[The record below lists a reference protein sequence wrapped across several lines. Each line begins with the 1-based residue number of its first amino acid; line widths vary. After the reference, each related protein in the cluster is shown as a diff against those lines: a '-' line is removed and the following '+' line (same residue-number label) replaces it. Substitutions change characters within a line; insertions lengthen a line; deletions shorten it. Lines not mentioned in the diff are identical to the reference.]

1 MGSNSLP
8 MSQQMYFSTHNALRV
23 NDENDV
29 ISTLF
34 YEINGNRHISLL
46 IFPFYDV
53 QMLKRL
59 LIKKLNLPGGVKV
72 NDIIIFYKGIKL
84 PNYRIISTYLEC
96 TGRNE
101 KKKKKKKKKINKLY
115 WAIKD
120 INPNASIRVIDQK
133 SYPPFF
139 ENILHDIK
147 LAFKKNISPKL
158 TMDGTGGTYLL
169 FNSKKKV
176 CSVFKPLDEEAFAPF
191 NPRGYEGK
199 MYQEGF
205 RSGVLSGEGAS
216 REIAAYI
223 LDNSYNNFSSVPCT
237 IMVEACN
244 PHFNNK
250 SKLKYVDHENNLKWK
265 CGSLQ
270 EFVDSRESVGNYD
283 HKQFSIR
290 DIHKIA
296 ILDIRVMNL
305 DRNDGNI
312 LVSPLKSLKDSCN
325 QFLYRNN
332 RSLGTSDEDVLKR
345 IVTIDKKPSRYS
357 LIPIDHGLI
366 MPHIMDVA
374 EIDLVWFEWPQTKV
388 PFDDEVLEVIFTFDP
403 DKDAEKIRNKL
414 LIREDCIRTMR
425 VCTRLLQIGARMHL
439 NLHEIAKISTRK
451 SIDEESVLEHLVR
464 DSIVQAYQM
473 MDYTSLMS
481 TNRLGYIL
489 DLAEIKINK
498 KKKIS
503 KMKSIDNIDDVLK
516 GENDTTDGKKIEE
529 EAWRFSPL
537 SKDKSKSLDYSY
549 GKSLPGGNSFQDVE
563 GIETAEDNL
572 RGNSP
577 KGKENKDGSMKD
589 ETVQAVY
596 DSVSCAPGGMIPQG
610 GAKGS
615 LSNEF
620 ESMKRKEKSAYDGLY
635 RREPDVDQN
644 VGSEQNEQNKTSTN
658 SLSNKSDYTLVTAS
672 SSSCIDDKGGSNSCS
687 GDSPKGSADGGEGN
701 TPPSGGASRERYDK
715 CDDKQDSQADDR
727 PPLHSA
733 SDQDTKVKEKKKKK
747 KKKKKKY
754 YDKDDNKPGDEALKG
769 GEEEGKGLL
778 SDRANDVPEEEQD
791 ETNKG
796 DLLKSGVE
804 DDTDATVSS
813 EEDDSDDDGDDVP
826 FKKPS
831 GTIKRITESSGTAYR
846 SMDMNKVNSVWMIRD
861 KNNKII
867 NVKWENKIFEKLFF
881 ETFENYVKRYI
892 NDYHPGWKQY
902 PYNGSQ
908 ISDIKHGYLRSIK

>member
-1 MGSNSLP
+1 MGSSSLP
-8 MSQQMYFSTHNALRV
+8 MSQQMYFSTHNALRI
-23 NDENDV
+23 NEENDV
-29 ISTLF
+29 INTLF

-59 LIKKLNLPGGVKV
+59 LIKKLNLPGGIKV

-84 PNYRIISTYLEC
+84 PNYRIISTYLDNNN
-96 TGRNE
+96 RNE
-101 KKKKKKKKKINKLY
+101 KKKRKRVNKLY

-120 INPNASIRVIDQK
+120 TNPNASIRVIDSK

-139 ENILHDIK
+139 ENILNEIK

-169 FNSKKKV
+169 FNGKKKV

-223 LDNSYNNFSSVPCT
+223 LDNNYNNFSNVPCT
-237 IMVEACN
+237 IMVEACH

-250 SKLKYVDHENNLKWK
+250 SKLKYIDNETNLKWK

-270 EFVDSRESVGNYD
+270 EFIDSKESVGNYD
-283 HKQFSIR
+283 YKQFSIR

-312 LVSPLKSLKDSCN
+312 LVSPLKSLKDSYN

-332 RSLGTSDEDVLKR
+332 QFFSTNNEDILKR

-366 MPHIMDVA
+366 LPHIMDVA

-388 PFDDEVLEVIFTFDP
+388 PFDDEELHVIFTFDP
-403 DKDAEKIRNKL
+403 DKDAEKIRKKL

-439 NLHEIAKISTRK
+439 NLYEIAKISTRK
-451 SIDEESVLEHLVR
+451 NIDDESILEHLVK
-464 DSIVQAYQM
+464 DSIIQAYQM

-481 TNRLGYIL
+481 TNRLGHIL

-498 KKKIS
+498 KKKNNKS
-503 KMKSIDNIDDVLK
+503 KAIDNIDDKIKKSEDQTEIKKNGRPEAFPNITKSEYDALD
-516 GENDTTDGKKIEE
+516 NKKINFSGSVSFKEIEE
-529 EAWRFSPL
+529 NLCIKKNPFLKDNYKQKDSKINTENNSINSSINNSLGNINMCDMNVSNTSNCKENLKKKEDLEEDMKTFSRFYSSKSEIVENSNYSDDNKIMSKQFQNIPNIEISEYNILYKNKKSVKMVNQTNDSSSPVTSFSSTSEYINATTSSTSNSYDSSLNNDYKCNDSKKYDSHNEGLDNNLNL
-537 SKDKSKSLDYSY
+537 SDNKSLFHNGQIIKSK
-549 GKSLPGGNSFQDVE
+549 F
-563 GIETAEDNL
+563 
-572 RGNSP
+572 
-577 KGKENKDGSMKD
+577 
-589 ETVQAVY
+589 
-596 DSVSCAPGGMIPQG
+596 
-610 GAKGS
+610 
-615 LSNEF
+615 
-620 ESMKRKEKSAYDGLY
+620 
-635 RREPDVDQN
+635 
-644 VGSEQNEQNKTSTN
+644 
-658 SLSNKSDYTLVTAS
+658 
-672 SSSCIDDKGGSNSCS
+672 
-687 GDSPKGSADGGEGN
+687 
-701 TPPSGGASRERYDK
+701 
-715 CDDKQDSQADDR
+715 
-727 PPLHSA
+727 
-733 SDQDTKVKEKKKKK
+733 KKKKK
-747 KKKKKKY
+747 KREKKKKEEKE
-754 YDKDDNKPGDEALKG
+754 KEKK
-769 GEEEGKGLL
+769 EEEKEGEKRKEREEK
-778 SDRANDVPEEEQD
+778 DEEDEDEDEDDDEEEEEENDDDD
-791 ETNKG
+791 ET
-796 DLLKSGVE
+796 
-804 DDTDATVSS
+804 
-813 EEDDSDDDGDDVP
+813 

-831 GTIKRITESSGTAYR
+831 GTIKRISENTGTAYR
-846 SMDMNKVNSVWMIRD
+846 NIEMNKINSIWVIRD

-881 ETFENYVKRYI
+881 ETFENYVKKYI
-892 NDYHPGWKQY
+892 NDYHPNWKNY
-902 PYNGSQ
+902 PYNGDEITS
-908 ISDIKHGYLRSIK
+908 IKHSYLNSIK

>member
-1 MGSNSLP
+1 MGSSSLP
-8 MSQQMYFSTHNALRV
+8 MSQQMYFSTHNALRI
-23 NDENDV
+23 NEENDV

-59 LIKKLNLPGGVKV
+59 LIKKLNLPGGIKV

-84 PNYRIISTYLEC
+84 PNYRIISTYLDNNN
-96 TGRNE
+96 RNE
-101 KKKKKKKKKINKLY
+101 KKKRKTVNKLY

-120 INPNASIRVIDQK
+120 TNPNASIRVIDNK

-139 ENILHDIK
+139 ENILNEIK

-169 FNSKKKV
+169 FNGKKKV

-223 LDNSYNNFSSVPCT
+223 LDNNYNNFSNVPCT
-237 IMVEACN
+237 IMVEACH
-244 PHFNNK
+244 PHFNNR
-250 SKLKYVDHENNLKWK
+250 SKLKYIDNESNLKWK

-270 EFVDSRESVGNYD
+270 EFIDSKESVGNYD
-283 HKQFSIR
+283 YKQFSIR

-312 LVSPLKSLKDSCN
+312 LVSPLKSLKDSYN

-332 RSLGTSDEDVLKR
+332 QFFSTNNEDILKR

-366 MPHIMDVA
+366 LPHIMDVA

-388 PFDDEVLEVIFTFDP
+388 PFDDEELHVIFTFDP
-403 DKDAEKIRNKL
+403 DKDAEKIRKKL

-439 NLHEIAKISTRK
+439 NLYEIAKISTRK
-451 SIDEESVLEHLVR
+451 NIDDESILEHLVK
-464 DSIVQAYQM
+464 DSIIQAYQM

-481 TNRLGYIL
+481 TNRLGHIL

-498 KKKIS
+498 KKKNNNIKS
-503 KMKSIDNIDDVLK
+503 KTVDNIDDKIKKSEDINEINKNKGFQEFSNTKKNEYGSLEDKKVNYTTSVSFKEIKESISIKEHPFSNNHYQKEDSKINNANNSINSNINIFSDNVNICNKNVSSITNCKEILK
-516 GENDTTDGKKIEE
+516 KNENTKDNKTCEQLYSSINQIIEECKYNDKNKIEDKKLYNIQNNEISEYNAFYKNKKSVKMINETNNNSSPITSFSSTSEYVNATTSSTSNSYDSSLNNEDKCNNSKKYDSHNE
-529 EAWRFSPL
+529 ELNDNSNLPNYKSTFLNGPL
-537 SKDKSKSLDYSY
+537 NKSKI
-549 GKSLPGGNSFQDVE
+549 K
-563 GIETAEDNL
+563 
-572 RGNSP
+572 
-577 KGKENKDGSMKD
+577 KKK
-589 ETVQAVY
+589 
-596 DSVSCAPGGMIPQG
+596 
-610 GAKGS
+610 
-615 LSNEF
+615 
-620 ESMKRKEKSAYDGLY
+620 KR
-635 RREPDVDQN
+635 
-644 VGSEQNEQNKTSTN
+644 
-658 SLSNKSDYTLVTAS
+658 
-672 SSSCIDDKGGSNSCS
+672 
-687 GDSPKGSADGGEGN
+687 
-701 TPPSGGASRERYDK
+701 
-715 CDDKQDSQADDR
+715 
-727 PPLHSA
+727 
-733 SDQDTKVKEKKKKK
+733 EKKKKHKDENEK
-747 KKKKKKY
+747 KKEIK
-754 YDKDDNKPGDEALKG
+754 
-769 GEEEGKGLL
+769 EEEEEKEKEKKERNNEEHE
-778 SDRANDVPEEEQD
+778 DDDDEDEDEEEEEEEEENDDDDDD
-791 ETNKG
+791 ET
-796 DLLKSGVE
+796 
-804 DDTDATVSS
+804 
-813 EEDDSDDDGDDVP
+813 

-831 GTIKRITESSGTAYR
+831 GTIKRISENTGTAYR
-846 SMDMNKVNSVWMIRD
+846 NMEMNKINSIWMIRD

-881 ETFENYVKRYI
+881 ETFENYVKKYI
-892 NDYHPGWKQY
+892 NDYHPNWKNY
-902 PYNGSQ
+902 PYNGNKITS
-908 ISDIKHGYLRSIK
+908 IKHSYLNSIK